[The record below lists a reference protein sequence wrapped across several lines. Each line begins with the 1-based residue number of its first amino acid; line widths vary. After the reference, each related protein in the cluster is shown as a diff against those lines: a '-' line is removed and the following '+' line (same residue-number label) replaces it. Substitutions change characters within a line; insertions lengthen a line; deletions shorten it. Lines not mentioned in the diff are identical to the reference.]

1 MTEHHPPHHVCWIT
15 PAELATFATS
25 DGDVSFYNAM
35 YCSSLLKAKG
45 IRSAVANGETLP
57 CPCGRTITSPAQIR
71 RYLLDISVGYSLIV
85 GALWAPAS
93 VDRPDSA
100 ARPGM
105 DPL

>member
-45 IRSAVANGETLP
+45 IRSAVADGETLP
-57 CPCGRTITSPAQIR
+57 C
-71 RYLLDISVGYSLIV
+71 V
-85 GALWAPAS
+85 GAPLHLQ
-93 VDRPDSA
+93 RKSA
-100 ARPGM
+100 ATCAVFGNGNPKTVAN
-105 DPL
+105 